1 MSERQRRRSQK
12 NEKILCFDSK
22 IVEKSKSTMH
32 KLPSSSF
39 SLSKSFLRFHSTSQ
53 LYNYN
58 SVFDSFDASASTQSG
73 FSWSSSLFMSTFM
86 TRNLFLM
93 FSTSP
98 NLESSLPFPTL
109 HHLVALEF
117 EFQELI
123 IWLKTRAGECDDDNI
138 EFCLKMESGIFRMMH
153 DNAHESNDMNKVFH
167 LLEFHSKIPEVKM
180 EENFMRKICL
190 FIAISF
196 FFSVFLFHHVPE
208 CTAKSSSSRATSGID
223 IRTAGI
229 HSARQYN
236 RQVKIYLASF
246 FCPKLLMF
254 SEIIHFL
261 SFFKAHNE
269 KISEKLYFFVVV

>member
-1 MSERQRRRSQK
+1 
-12 NEKILCFDSK
+12 
-22 IVEKSKSTMH
+22 
-32 KLPSSSF
+32 
-39 SLSKSFLRFHSTSQ
+39 
-53 LYNYN
+53 
-58 SVFDSFDASASTQSG
+58 
-73 FSWSSSLFMSTFM
+73 
-86 TRNLFLM
+86 
-93 FSTSP
+93 
-98 NLESSLPFPTL
+98 
-109 HHLVALEF
+109 
-117 EFQELI
+117 
-123 IWLKTRAGECDDDNI
+123 
-138 EFCLKMESGIFRMMH
+138 MESGIFWMMH
-153 DNAHESNDMNKVFH
+153 DNAHESNDMNKLFH

-254 SEIIHFL
+254 SEIIHFFVFL
-261 SFFKAHNE
+261 QGAQWEDLRKIIFFLLLFKCREHILWLGNE
-269 KISEKLYFFVVV
+269 WMKKNIFFFWESQDD